1 MSKPHRL
8 TRSSAAANGL
18 DESFF
23 GRSLRNRNVSLP
35 DEQLQ
40 TKPLAPLRSRHESG
54 SSSLSGMHDLQYLTS
69 RKRMLS
75 GTEKDESTSS
85 EALTTYK
92 RAKRL
97 RRSEQCEVLVEV
109 KDNVAELG
117 ATLKCVRRCLNLN
130 LTSAIVEKGN
140 VDREEDEKEESE
152 RNNGDDV
159 VVGIEEEKG
168 TELNAQNYSTMCG
181 NTNQHLDTGENNGNT
196 DSASQIVGGG
206 NVLSNGCKFWSNE
219 RKNNMEIPVSERH
232 SSKGAME
239 EDTTMLKSVQAV
251 GCQPLSKEVLEGEVD
266 VVGGD
271 SSFGSMD
278 QDANVSPLSQRQILN
293 RGLPFSWHQE
303 LSCLSASVRSSPRK
317 RKVHKVCE
325 SQIEE
330 TDTSMED
337 EGMDSTQCRLSFMN
351 EKPLPQASDNPEN
364 VDKKLKSLINEQ
376 KFEEDVT
383 EDEQDDDED
392 EEEEEIAE
400 EEEEE
405 EPDVYYFESDHLAL
419 KHNKDYQRLLQA
431 MVVLEAQRSQAIR
444 DLDHLSQH
452 QQQALANPIAFVEKL
467 QNKEPLGLPVPQRV
481 VCLPAINWEQYTSGL
496 ACLQQLET
504 GPKPC
509 TRRLKL
515 SFDRGYPVRPES
527 PQELR
532 TVKETGS
539 ELHSVK
545 ETESAPELPG
555 SDGPCTSTGGRVQ
568 IVRGRL
574 AEGNKP
580 ETFNQ
585 LWTIEEQ
592 KRLEELLLKFPPEEV
607 EARRWHKIASA
618 LGNRT
623 PKQVASRVQKY
634 FIKLAKAGLPI
645 PGRAPNPYLYSRKQ
659 APSKRQHPL
668 NRLLFRPSTFMSSH
682 LPPVFMDEEDSQS
695 SLLGN
700 HFDDLTN
707 ENDISDEDDIPCSL
721 HVTHEY
727 QELMHLKRLRRHHM
741 QLIQAGSALMQ
752 HIGYKCDNCGSDP
765 IQGVRWHCQDCPE
778 DLPVDLCD
786 SCSDCL
792 YETQSHGAS
801 HCLEPIS
808 CADSTFLDQDYCMS
822 HARSYNYLDPNYFP
836 ANR

>member
-97 RRSEQCEVLVEV
+97 RRSEPCEVLVEV
-109 KDNVAELG
+109 KDNVTELG

-130 LTSAIVEKGN
+130 LTSAIAEKGS
-140 VDREEDEKEESE
+140 VDREKDEKEESE
-152 RNNGDDV
+152 LNNCDEV
-159 VVGIEEEKG
+159 VVRIEEEKG
-168 TELNAQNYSTMCG
+168 TELNAQNSTMCG
-181 NTNQHLDTGENNGNT
+181 NTNQHLDTGEKNGNT
-196 DSASQIVGGG
+196 DSASKLEGGG
-206 NVLSNGCKFWSNE
+206 KVLSNGCKSWSNE
-219 RKNNMEIPVSERH
+219 RKSNIEIQVSEMH
-232 SSKGAME
+232 GPKSEMD
-239 EDTTMLKSVQAV
+239 EDTTTLKSVQAV
-251 GCQPLSKEVLEGEVD
+251 GSQPAEVSKEVLEGEVD
-266 VVGGD
+266 VVGGG
-271 SSFGSMD
+271 SSFGLMD
-278 QDANVSPLSQRQILN
+278 QDASVSPHVQRQILN
-293 RGLPFSWHQE
+293 SGLPFSLHQE
-303 LSCLSASVRSSPRK
+303 PSCLPASVRSSPRK
-317 RKVHKVCE
+317 RKVHKVCA

-330 TDTSMED
+330 IDASMED
-337 EGMDSTQCRLSFMN
+337 EGIDSTHCGLSFID
-351 EKPLPQASDNPEN
+351 EKPSPKPSDGPEN
-364 VDKKLKSLINEQ
+364 VDNKLKSLINEQ
-376 KFEEDVT
+376 KLEGDVT
-383 EDEQDDDED
+383 EDEQDDED
-392 EEEEEIAE
+392 EEEEEEIE

-431 MVVLEAQRSQAIR
+431 MVVLEAQRSQAVR
-444 DLDHLSQH
+444 DLDRLSQH

-481 VCLPAINWEQYTSGL
+481 VCLPTINWEQYTSGL

-539 ELHSVK
+539 ELHSDK

-555 SDGPCTSTGGRVQ
+555 SDGPCTSTSGRVQ

-645 PGRAPNPYLYSRKQ
+645 PGRTPNPYLYSRK

-721 HVTHEY
+721 HITHEY
-727 QELMHLKRLRRHHM
+727 QELMHLKRLRRHL
-741 QLIQAGSALMQ
+741 QLIQAGSALVQ
-752 HIGYKCDNCGSDP
+752 HVGYKCDNCGSDP

-792 YETQSHGAS
+792 FETQSHGAN